1 MTNPRHQAGN
11 EVVRASRTLSALGL
25 VTAFGHVS
33 QRADSVMLITPAAD
47 LGSVTESALVEVD
60 LSADRLPPGAPAEA
74 WAHLAVYRARPDV
87 AAVARAQ
94 PPAAFAAA
102 AALAGEVRSGEVR
115 SAAAL
120 SGEVRSGGAASG
132 GPLAGEAQASV
143 RPSGPAAPAADGP
156 ALPLLHGQACWLG
169 ERVPVHQDA
178 RLLRSAELAAA
189 AVSVL
194 RQSDALLLRGN
205 GALTCGASPGLAVA
219 RMWLLSVACET
230 WLAAA
235 ACATP
240 RPMEPA
246 EAGSWR
252 AVAGELL
259 PRLSLHLSRKA
270 GDNGATPNG
279 GSS

>member
-1 MTNPRHQAGN
+1 VSNPRHQAGN

-33 QRADSVMLITPAAD
+33 QRADSVMVITPAAD
-47 LGSVTESALVEVD
+47 LGCVTESALVDVD
-60 LSADRLPPGAPAEA
+60 LSAASLPPGAPAEA

-87 AAVARAQ
+87 TAVARAQ

-102 AALAGEVRSGEVR
+102 AALSGEV
-115 SAAAL
+115 
-120 SGEVRSGGAASG
+120 
-132 GPLAGEAQASV
+132 QASA
-143 RPSGPAAPAADGP
+143 RPSGPVMPADP
-156 ALPLLHGQACWLG
+156 PVLPLLHGQGCWLG
-169 ERVPVHQDA
+169 EPVPVHQDA

-189 AVSVL
+189 AVSL
-194 RQSDALLLRGN
+194 LGQSDALLLRGN

-235 ACATP
+235 ACGTP
-240 RPMEPA
+240 RLMGQA
-246 EAGSWR
+246 EADAWR

-259 PRLSLHLSRKA
+259 PRLWLHLSRKA
-270 GDNGATPNG
+270 GDNDATANG
-279 GSS
+279 GS